1 MSCSQNVDI
10 WHTILP
16 RLLNIRN
23 WATRTIQK
31 QGVKGRQENKT
42 KQKLNI
48 CIKYQLPQQNFY
60 KLKIK
65 NISSPCMVT
74 ARNIFSLNLFAFMYI
89 CFIENGI
96 KIKAQNIFIMI
107 AVLIKI

>member
-1 MSCSQNVDI
+1 
-10 WHTILP
+10 
-16 RLLNIRN
+16 
-23 WATRTIQK
+23 
-31 QGVKGRQENKT
+31 
-42 KQKLNI
+42 
-48 CIKYQLPQQNFY
+48 
-60 KLKIK
+60 
-65 NISSPCMVT
+65 MVT